1 MSQTAYRLCIR
12 QMQEHLFWNLLTC
25 EWRPRQQY
33 FRIETDKTDKLSDM
47 FMLNKFSSSDQ
58 LFVETMPWKK
68 KVNGG
73 VPVGKVSAY

>member
-1 MSQTAYRLCIR
+1 
-12 QMQEHLFWNLLTC
+12 
-25 EWRPRQQY
+25 
-33 FRIETDKTDKLSDM
+33 M

-73 VPVGKVSAY
+73 VPDGKVSAYEHCHNKIFQDIPT